1 MKKKNKFRIAAAAL
15 ALVMTLAALASCAK
29 SAADESEFYSTAS
42 YNSLAPAATPY
53 PAPEDYA
60 FAYDGEREMAQYYD
74 QDGKYIDATQVAG
87 AASLSDEKMIYTVF
101 VSIQTK
107 GFDDSVSKI
116 RELVKRY
123 GGMIDSEQVD
133 GEQLLEYDYSPA
145 RYAYFTLR
153 IPAGS
158 LEEAK
163 DAFKEAGNIVNKSQT
178 AQNATDTYT
187 HFEGQL
193 KMYRAQEDA
202 LIALMEKADNV
213 SQMIEIE
220 TKLAEV
226 RYNIEFV
233 TGQLKDIDNKVA
245 YSTVNITLA
254 EVKEY
259 TKPVD
264 TITFWQRIKDA
275 VKTGLTSIGSFFVGA
290 LFVVLTLL
298 PWLITAAV
306 VIVVVVLIVKS
317 RKKKKA
323 KKAAAEKE

>member
-1 MKKKNKFRIAAAAL
+1 MKKQNKFRITAAILAL
-15 ALVMTLAALASCAK
+15 AMTLVFIASCSGK
-29 SAADESEFYSTAS
+29 SNLQTDEADIHSFSQTV
-42 YNSLAPAATPY
+42 PY
-53 PAPEDYA
+53 PAPETFYSAAEQYA
-60 FAYDGEREMAQYYD
+60 VYDS
-74 QDGKYIDATQVAG
+74 DGKYFDAET
-87 AASLSDEKMIYTVF
+87 SLSGAPAAGTDQLSQEKMIYTVN

-107 GFDDSVSKI
+107 GFDASVSKI
-116 RELVKRY
+116 REIAKRF

-153 IPAGS
+153 IPAVS

-163 DAFKEAGNIVNKSQT
+163 DAMKEAGNVVSKSQT
-178 AQNATDTYT
+178 AQNATNDYT

-202 LIALMEKADNV
+202 LVALMAKAENV
-213 SQMIEIE
+213 TQMIEIE

-226 RYNIEFV
+226 RYNIETV
-233 TGQLKDIDNKVA
+233 TRQLSDIDSKIQ
-245 YSTVNITLA
+245 YSTVYVTLS

-259 TKPVD
+259 TKPTD
-264 TITFWQRIKDA
+264 EITFWQKIKDA
-275 VKTGLTSIGSFFVGA
+275 VKAGLRSIKSFFTEA
-290 LFVVLTLL
+290 LFIALTIL
-298 PWLITAAV
+298 PWIIVAAVAVV
-306 VIVVVVLIVKS
+306 VIVLIAKS